1 MAGLCPFAP
10 ALPRIVAPPPAPSTC
25 TDLSPPEP
33 VERRRGERLKK
44 MQANLRKLTGQMP
57 PAGPHPQAHP
67 NVINQQHIQ
76 QQREIQMQHQLA
88 QRRSKKPTD
97 RNLPEGIEKIN
108 PIIAELAGH
117 YKALQ
122 EAERKLD
129 MTMMRKRLDMQDTF
143 NRHVRRE
150 QTLRIFINNT
160 FENQPWQQTN
170 LAPDSF
176 DFETGEDATYKVK
189 CFAQLLEDDD
199 DSDNEDGVEEDE
211 TQKSRKQLFHF
222 FKAVSVDVE
231 RPFGEPVNLVDWK
244 KQPNTEVLNNFN
256 MERKGDENLNLV
268 ISLTRDETPERYRLS
283 QALSQTLDMEEG
295 DRAEVLQG
303 VWEYVKFMGLQEDE
317 EKRKV
322 RCDAALKQVSNVP
335 LSQNA
340 TDFNRSSVSTLSTSL
355 KSLSES
361 SHIFTH
367 CHQSS
372 FDTPS
377 AWIQSITGNT
387 PSTMSELQL
396 TIQFA
401 PESTE

>member
-1 MAGLCPFAP
+1 MH
-10 ALPRIVAPPPAPSTC
+10 
-25 TDLSPPEP
+25 
-33 VERRRGERLKK
+33 
-44 MQANLRKLTGQMP
+44 ANLRKLTGQMP
-57 PAGPHPQAHP
+57 PAGPHPQTHP
-67 NVINQQHIQ
+67 NILNQQHIQ

-108 PIIAELAGH
+108 PIIAELAGY
-117 YKALQ
+117 YKSLQ

-189 CFAQLLEDDD
+189 CFAQLLKEDD
-199 DSDNEDGVEEDE
+199 DSDDEDGVEEDE
-211 TQKSRKQLFHF
+211 TQQSRKRLFHF
-222 FKAVSVDVE
+222 FKGVSIDVE

-244 KQPNTEVLNNFN
+244 KQPNTEILNNFN

-322 RCDAALKQVSNVP
+322 RCDAALKQVSIVRP
-335 LSQNA
+335 SQNA
-340 TDFNRSSVSTLSTSL
+340 TDFDRYSVSTLSTSL

-367 CHQSS
+367 CRQSS

-377 AWIQSITGNT
+377 AWTQSTTGNI
-387 PSTMSELQL
+387 PSTMSELQS
-396 TIQFA
+396 TTQFA
-401 PESTE
+401 NESTE